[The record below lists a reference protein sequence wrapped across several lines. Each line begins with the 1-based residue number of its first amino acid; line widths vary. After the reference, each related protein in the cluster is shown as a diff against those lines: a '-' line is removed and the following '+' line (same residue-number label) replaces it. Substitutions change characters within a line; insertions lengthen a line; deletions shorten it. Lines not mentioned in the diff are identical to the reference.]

1 MVANG
6 REDGVTLGIVVSRA
20 DSASVHVGEQ
30 LLELGEWDESTD
42 RSRPDAEGG
51 GVVYRSAGIELRQF
65 EAWHVDLNGA
75 DRAFGADLD
84 LLVFAS
90 RHSGDTGPLL
100 SAHHTGNFGKA
111 AHGGEERR
119 FARAAPNAHKRVVEA
134 FDELAP
140 LDYEVA
146 TECTHHGPTD
156 IETPSLFCELGSDE
170 PRWEDPE
177 GARALARS
185 ILALRGVEPTRD
197 RTLVGFG
204 GGHYANRFLR
214 ILRET
219 DWAVGHVGAAWSVA
233 EMGAPAENEGVLQ
246 RAMERSGASHAVVD
260 GRNPEVE
267 RTLEGMGY
275 RVVSETWIREST
287 GLDLELLRHLEER
300 LVPVDDGLRF
310 GEPATEEGVS
320 TQNDEGADG
329 SITVASLPASLLSE
343 AQGIDLKTTWEAVA
357 DRTLAFETEEGGSKL
372 AGRVALPR
380 SEEGNREEILEALTD
395 VLAGKYD
402 AIERGEEAIVA
413 RERAFDP
420 EKARTFGIEEGPAFG
435 RLAAGEAVEV
445 DGREIPPEAV
455 HTEREQRFPR

>member
-1 MVANG
+1 MAANE

-30 LLELGEWDESTD
+30 LLAIGEWDESTD
-42 RSRPDAEGG
+42 CSRPDADGG
-51 GVVYRSAGIELRQF
+51 GTVYHSAGIELRQF
-65 EAWHVDLNGA
+65 EAWHVELDGA
-75 DRAFGADLD
+75 DRAFETDPD

-100 SAHHTGNFGKA
+100 SAHHTGNFGPA
-111 AHGGEERR
+111 AHGGTGGR
-119 FARAAPNAHKRVVEA
+119 FARAAPNAHKEFVA
-134 FDELAP
+134 TAAELAP
-140 LDYEVA
+140 PDYEVA

-156 IETPSLFCELGSDE
+156 VETPSLFCELGSGE
-170 PRWEDPE
+170 VQWEDPE
-177 GARALARS
+177 GAQALARA
-185 ILALRGVEPTRD
+185 ILALRDVEPTRD

-214 ILRET
+214 VLRET
-219 DWAVGHVGAAWSVA
+219 DWAVGHVGAAWSVE
-233 EMGAPAENEGVLQ
+233 EMGPPAENEGVLR
-246 RAMERSGASHAVVD
+246 RAMERSGTEYAVVD
-260 GRNPEVE
+260 GRNPEVKS
-267 RTLEGMGY
+267 TLDRLGY

-287 GLDLELLRHLEER
+287 GLDLELLRHLEDR

-310 GEPATEEGVS
+310 GELATEAGVS
-320 TQNDEGADG
+320 TENADG
-329 SITVASLPASLLSE
+329 KGGAITVAPLPASLLSE
-343 AQGIDLKTTWEAVA
+343 AQGIDLETTWEAVA

-435 RLAAGEAVEV
+435 RLAAGETVEV

-455 HTEREQRFPR
+455 HTERERRFPR